1 PARPVLRGGRGRA
14 DRHERGLHRQRRLR
28 GDPGHGRAGAVQPRP
43 ARPAARTRR
52 RGLRRADQP
61 RRCRAG
67 VIAGPGV
74 AATQPD
80 VTAMAADTV
89 VLATRN
95 AAKLRELARI
105 LGAEDHGEQIRL
117 AGLDEFPGAPD
128 VPETGA
134 TFEENG
140 LLKARAI
147 ADYTGLPAVADDSG
161 LCVDALN
168 GMPGVLSARWAGR
181 HGDDKANLELVL
193 AQVTDVPDTRLG
205 AQFVCAAALVVPGPN
220 AREWVVT
227 GQVEGRL
234 IRAPR
239 GSGGFGY
246 DPIFLPDGFGETT
259 AEMTAEA
266 KDAISHRGR
275 AFRALTPFINRLAH
289 PREDI

>member
-1 PARPVLRGGRGRA
+1 
-14 DRHERGLHRQRRLR
+14 
-28 GDPGHGRAGAVQPRP
+28 
-43 ARPAARTRR
+43 
-52 RGLRRADQP
+52 
-61 RRCRAG
+61 
-67 VIAGPGV
+67 
-74 AATQPD
+74 
-80 VTAMAADTV
+80 MAAETV

-105 LGAEDHGEQIRL
+105 LSAEDRGAQIRL

-134 TFEENG
+134 TFEENA

-168 GMPGVLSARWAGR
+168 GMPGVLSARWAGG
-181 HGDDKANLELVL
+181 HGDDQANLELVL
-193 AQVTDVPDTRLG
+193 AQVADVPDARLG
-205 AQFVCAAALVVPGPN
+205 ARFVCAAALVAPG

-246 DPIFLPDGFGETT
+246 DPIFLPDGFGQTT

-275 AFRALTPFINRLAH
+275 AFRALTPFITAASRAA
-289 PREDI
+289 

>member
-1 PARPVLRGGRGRA
+1 
-14 DRHERGLHRQRRLR
+14 
-28 GDPGHGRAGAVQPRP
+28 
-43 ARPAARTRR
+43 
-52 RGLRRADQP
+52 
-61 RRCRAG
+61 
-67 VIAGPGV
+67 V
-74 AATQPD
+74 ATAQPD

-105 LGAEDHGEQIRL
+105 LGAQDDAHHRGTQIRL

-134 TFEENG
+134 TFEENA
-140 LLKARAI
+140 LLKARSI

-168 GMPGVLSARWAGR
+168 GMPGVLSARWAGG

-193 AQVTDVPDTRLG
+193 AQVADVPGARLG
-205 AQFVCAAALVVPGPN
+205 ARFVCAAALVTDSG
-220 AREWVVT
+220 EWVVT

-246 DPIFLPDGFGETT
+246 DPIFLPEGFDQTT

-275 AFRALTPFINRLAH
+275 AFRALAPFITAACH
-289 PREDI
+289 AA